1 MGLSTTKTSM
11 TRENSACLNKR
22 YIFKWLS
29 FRCQFS
35 WGVISPGKNRKTL
48 EGAEDSSHPDGGGE
62 GKWGLDGNN
71 DPRHGSFF
79 DIGSMYGIFAY
90 MYS

>member
-1 MGLSTTKTSM
+1 MVVFPLSVFQGC
-11 TRENSACLNKR
+11 N
-22 YIFKWLS
+22 
-29 FRCQFS
+29 
-35 WGVISPGKNRKTL
+35 ISGKNRETL

-79 DIGSMYGIFAY
+79 DIDFYGKCR
-90 MYS
+90 